1 MYTPKWTN
9 FFFYIFVFF
18 FFLSKICKGK
28 GPIFN
33 DRGKHVLDTPEK
45 SLIKT
50 CLRVSNA
57 IKYYEEFLKNYP
69 YDDKCLIY
77 SEIGNSTLEKHKLQ
91 NYNCYAKIQKPL
103 CKLSYTDTGEEEG
116 ELGYANGVTG
126 MTRMTGMMGDS
137 SKNQSDTNLSTH
149 EEEDNSRELR
159 ENKKTRRHINE
170 SICSHTKIFFIH
182 LIRRCL
188 EGGYN
193 DPLVHCASLD
203 IEKKIIMNGPLFCE
217 SSYERRS
224 IKDSSSKAI
233 SIYGN
238 HYNKYII
245 KTFDFKKEQYDNC
258 LNMVNIYN
266 TCSIIEKNSFKNTN
280 KDLCLTKRSK
290 YFCNM
295 IIEKENDLNYIYTCS
310 DIFLPYLL
318 SSKDYKK
325 TNTYLC
331 YHIGNYV
338 TILKE
343 KKNYYLKEKKKSEEN
358 VKNLKL
364 TQKLYKIVENIFHI
378 LNKETKENI
387 LIVNNLFNNL
397 KKLKNK
403 NILSD
408 EYILKL
414 SKINEDIIKL
424 EKLINSIDYPILN
437 MTTINTNIS
446 LVNKNK
452 KWIEDI
458 VNMERDISYTSNEI
472 NEYININKKKK
483 INGKKYGKLN
493 FYELNKLKNKQEYLS
508 KLIQNYAKKSSNSV
522 FQYNKS
528 LTKHFIMDI
537 KNFNNLVE
545 VYTSQIS
552 LLIKMGISPMTGKD
566 VAQFTYVDGG
576 RA

>member
-1 MYTPKWTN
+1 MYTRKGTN
-9 FFFYIFVFF
+9 FCFYIFVFF
-18 FFLSKICKGK
+18 FFLSKICNGK
-28 GPIFN
+28 RTIFN
-33 DRGKHVLDTPEK
+33 EAGKQVLDTPEK
-45 SLIKT
+45 SLIKA

-116 ELGYANGVTG
+116 EMGHTNGVTG
-126 MTRMTGMMGDS
+126 ITGVTGVMRDS
-137 SKNQSDTNLSTH
+137 SKNKSDTNLDTH
-149 EEEDNSRELR
+149 EEEDNSSELG
-159 ENKKTRRHINE
+159 ENKTTRRHADE
-170 SICSHTKIFFIH
+170 SICSYTKKFFIH

-193 DPLVHCASLD
+193 DPLVHCASFD
-203 IEKKIIMNGPLFCE
+203 IDKKIIMNGPLFCE

-224 IKDSSSKAI
+224 IKDSSSRAI

-266 TCSIIEKNSFKNTN
+266 TCSIVEKNSFNNTN
-280 KDLCLTKRSK
+280 RDLCLTKRSK
-290 YFCNM
+290 HFCHT

-318 SSKDYKK
+318 SSKDHKK
-325 TNTYLC
+325 TNTHLC
-331 YHIGNYV
+331 YHIENYV

-343 KKNYYLKEKKKSEEN
+343 KKNYYLKEKKKLEEN
-358 VKNLKL
+358 VKNMKL
-364 TQKLYKIVENIFHI
+364 TQKLYKIVENTFHI
-378 LNKETKENI
+378 LNEETKASS
-387 LIVNNLFNNL
+387 LVVNNLFNNL
-397 KKLKNK
+397 KKIKNK

-408 EYILKL
+408 EYMLKL
-414 SKINEDIIKL
+414 SKINEDITKL

-437 MTTINTNIS
+437 MTTIDANIS

-452 KWIEDI
+452 KCIEDF
-458 VNMERDISYTSNEI
+458 VKMERDISYISNEI
-472 NEYININKKKK
+472 NDYIHINKKSILKEKK
-483 INGKKYGKLN
+483 NGKLN
-493 FYELNKLKNKQEYLS
+493 FYELKKLKNKQENLS
-508 KLIQNYAKKSSNSV
+508 KLIQNYAEKSSNSV

-566 VAQFTYVDGG
+566 VAQFTYVAGG